1 MRTYRSRDVKFDF
14 LDDARTRLQNT
25 QDELTVAQN
34 YVHHLEVEL
43 HERNKQLAVSQAQT
57 VELQDAVEHLQ
68 EFLWMRSPRRTLRRM
83 RARPEWRT
91 TRLFLYVPRGL
102 RSVVA
107 FGFLALY

>member
-1 MRTYRSRDVKFDF
+1 MRTYRSHDVKSDF

-25 QDELTVAQN
+25 QDKLTVAQN

-68 EFLWMRSPRRTLRRM
+68 ELLPPDEE
-83 RARPEWRT
+83 PEEDPKEDEDSSG
-91 TRLFLYVPRGL
+91 VEDN
-102 RSVVA
+102 
-107 FGFLALY
+107 

>member
-1 MRTYRSRDVKFDF
+1 MRTYRSHDVKSDF

-25 QDELTVAQN
+25 QDELTVTQN

-68 EFLWMRSPRRTLRRM
+68 ELLPPDEE
-83 RARPEWRT
+83 PEEDPKEDEGSSG
-91 TRLFLYVPRGL
+91 VEDN
-102 RSVVA
+102 
-107 FGFLALY
+107 